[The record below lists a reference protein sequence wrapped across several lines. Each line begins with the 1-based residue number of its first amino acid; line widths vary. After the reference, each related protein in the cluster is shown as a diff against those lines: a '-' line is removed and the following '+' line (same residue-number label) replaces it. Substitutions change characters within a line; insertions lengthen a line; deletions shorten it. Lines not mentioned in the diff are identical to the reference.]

1 MSDVVTLP
9 AQLSPMPS
17 QSKERSLFNLP
28 PQAEGQTTTKEAG
41 ENPFA
46 SPGSGTKETSAHGR
60 PEEDPSDGW
69 IFKAKKRG
77 STRVV
82 PRLET
87 SQAPSPT
94 PRRTPTPGDKRGSLH
109 SDLVPS
115 FFEAIEIDAQ
125 VATRD
130 ALVSAQGG
138 PNEECEASILSRI
151 TLVNPPGS
159 TSQAAA

>member
-1 MSDVVTLP
+1 MSDVVTLS

-60 PEEDPSDGW
+60 QEEDPSDGW

-77 STRVV
+77 STRLFQGWK
-82 PRLET
+82 PPKLPPPLPKGLPPQGTRE
-87 SQAPSPT
+87 APCTLTWIHPSS
-94 PRRTPTPGDKRGSLH
+94 KQLVFQLHQEENHSELGSGR
-109 SDLVPS
+109 
-115 FFEAIEIDAQ
+115 F
-125 VATRD
+125 
-130 ALVSAQGG
+130 
-138 PNEECEASILSRI
+138 
-151 TLVNPPGS
+151 
-159 TSQAAA
+159 